1 MLKKLLF
8 VIFSLFLMACTQ
20 EETFKSYDHAIQSVM
35 EEHNI
40 EPNQLILNIEELDK
54 IIIFYYTGFD
64 VIYSFEVIN
73 RNNDFYVENHQGGYR
88 IPSSEVGFNYISYEN
103 ENLALLIGKK
113 FDESISLTLDK
124 SDNTDIILLDNN
136 FFYVDITEDRDT
148 KVNLK

>member
-1 MLKKLLF
+1 MTNSKIFLGTNKIFQMNRVGEMLMLKKLLF

-64 VIYSFEVIN
+64 VICFLPGRIIPDTN
-73 RNNDFYVENHQGGYR
+73 RME
-88 IPSSEVGFNYISYEN
+88 
-103 ENLALLIGKK
+103 
-113 FDESISLTLDK
+113 
-124 SDNTDIILLDNN
+124 
-136 FFYVDITEDRDT
+136 
-148 KVNLK
+148 